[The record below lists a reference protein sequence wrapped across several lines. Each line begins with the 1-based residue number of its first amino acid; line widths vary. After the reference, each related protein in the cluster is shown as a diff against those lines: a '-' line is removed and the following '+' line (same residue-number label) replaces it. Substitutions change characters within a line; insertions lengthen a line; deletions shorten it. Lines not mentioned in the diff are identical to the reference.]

1 MIKKLLFLVSFVFC
15 ATVYAND
22 VGWESGTLNGWTIG
36 GGSVAGVK
44 TGGWSSNGSGVA
56 VTTGVQN
63 YSPGG
68 GKTWTINPYG
78 SYMGSIQPGTGSV
91 SFDSTTASLGLTSVE
106 NSAIKNYLSYQANNG
121 GGGNPTPTN
130 SSWIKQ
136 RVTLQVGTTYS
147 IAWNYLSTDYTPWND
162 GSMITLTHAT
172 NSNVTPT
179 LNNKQQRYGL
189 LGFTNPGTGEYATGS
204 YSSTG
209 WQVAVFTV
217 PETGDYD
224 LGFTSFNLGDQ
235 SLSPILFVDQVQGST
250 VLNGQTF
257 APVAPN
263 AGSTAP
269 VAPPVAPALCCGGSS
284 TPFSANAN
292 NTAKVQN
299 FVNRNTMD
307 NKVLIEQIGSS
318 NTIFVSQEGPS
329 YNNYAKYYS
338 TGSNNNISIRQ
349 TTAGNGQTNYVD
361 LTVTGNSNTVDIQQQ
376 TSNETNTFSK
386 GVFATVTDN
395 NNSLTVLQKNSGG
408 HYADI
413 SLSGGGKNVDITQQ
427 GSGNHMAKVGLT
439 GLPTDLSL
447 TQSGSTQQ
455 SYSINFNCA
464 TSGGCAKITVTQG
477 Q

>member
-1 MIKKLLFLVSFVFC
+1 MKFLIHLLILISC
-15 ATVYAND
+15 STVYAND
-22 VGWESGTLNGWTIG
+22 VGWESGTLNGWVAG
-36 GGSVAGVK
+36 GGSMTTVK
-44 TGGWSSNGSGVA
+44 TGGWSPTGNGVA
-56 VTTGVQN
+56 VATGVQN

-78 SYMGSIQPGTGSV
+78 SYMGSIQPGAGSV
-91 SFDSTTASLGLTSVE
+91 SFDSTTTSLGLTSVE
-106 NSAIKNYLSYQANNG
+106 NTAIKNYLSYQASNG

-130 SSWIKQ
+130 ASWIKQ
-136 RVTLQVGTTYS
+136 RVALQAGTTYS

-172 NSNVTPT
+172 NAAVTPT

-209 WQVAVFTV
+209 WQIAVFTV

-224 LGFTSFNLGDQ
+224 LGFTAFNLGDQ

-263 AGSTAP
+263 PGSTAP
-269 VAPPVAPALCCGGSS
+269 VAPPAEPALCCGGSS
-284 TPFSANAN
+284 TPFSADVV

-299 FVNRNTMD
+299 FISRVGQD
-307 NKVLIEQIGSS
+307 SKVLIEQIGNS
-318 NTIFVSQEGPS
+318 NSIFVSQSGPS
-329 YNNYAKYYS
+329 YNNYVKYYG
-338 TGSNNNISIRQ
+338 TGSNNNIGIQ
-349 TTAGNGQTNYVD
+349 QATAATAQTNYVD
-361 LTVTGNSNTVDIQQQ
+361 LTITGDFNTVDISQQHNGEIG
-376 TSNETNTFSK
+376 SFGK
-386 GVFATVTDN
+386 GVFVNISDN
-395 NNSLTVLQKNSGG
+395 NNSLTVLQKNGG
-408 HYADI
+408 SHYADI
-413 SLSGGGKNVDITQQ
+413 SLSGGNKNVDITQQ
-427 GSGNHMAKVGLT
+427 GNGNHMAKVGLS
-439 GLPTDLSL
+439 GMPTDLSL

>member
-1 MIKKLLFLVSFVFC
+1 MKRLLFLLSLFFYIT
-15 ATVYAND
+15 AYAND
-22 VGWESGTLNGWTIG
+22 VSWESGTLNNWTVG
-36 GGSVAGVK
+36 GGSITTVK
-44 TGGWSSNGSGVA
+44 TGGWSANGNGVA
-56 VTTGVQN
+56 VTSGVQN

-78 SYMGSIQPGTGSV
+78 SYMGSIQPGAGSV
-91 SFDSTTASLGLTSVE
+91 SFDSTTSSLGLTSVE
-106 NSAIKNYLSYQANNG
+106 NTAIKNYLSYQASNG

-130 SSWIKQ
+130 ASWIKQ
-136 RVTLQVGTTYS
+136 RVTLQAGTTYS

-162 GSMITLTHAT
+162 GSMITVTHAT
-172 NSNVTPT
+172 NTNITPT

-257 APVAPN
+257 TPVAPN
-263 AGSTAP
+263 PGSTAP
-269 VAPPVAPALCCGGSS
+269 VAPPAEPVLCCGGSS
-284 TPFSANAN
+284 TPFSANMAN
-292 NTAKVQN
+292 TTKVQN
-299 FVNRNTMD
+299 FVNRVGQD
-307 NKVLIEQIGSS
+307 NKVLIDQIGSS

-329 YNNYAKYYS
+329 YNNYVKYYG
-338 TGSNNNISIRQ
+338 TGSNNDISVRQ
-349 TTAGNGQTNYVD
+349 TTNNSGQTNYVD
-361 LTVTGNSNTVDIQQQ
+361 LTVTGNTNTVDITQQ
-376 TSNETNTFSK
+376 TTNETNTFGK
-386 GVFATVTDN
+386 GVFASIADN
-395 NNSLTVLQKNSGG
+395 NNTLTITQKNGG
-408 HYADI
+408 AHYADV
-413 SLSGGGKNVDITQQ
+413 SLTGGNKNVDITQQ
-427 GSGNHMAKVGLT
+427 GNGNHMAKVGLT
-439 GLPTDLSL
+439 GMPTDLSL
-447 TQSGSTQQ
+447 TQSGNTQQ

-464 TSGGCAKITVTQG
+464 TSGGCPKITVTQG